1 MLGAYVTNLGKY
13 NEGILAFALLK
24 FPTTTEEVQALL
36 KRIGIDGVRYEEIFI
51 TDYETDIPGLYDAL
65 GEYESIDEL
74 NYLAALLE
82 ELSPGELELFE
93 AVMAAGLHNGSL
105 QEIINMVQNLDC
117 FDFHPGVDNKETL
130 GRIYAEDFEMLDIPE
145 EIKDYFD
152 YEAYGRDMAINE
164 SGRFV
169 NGGYLLE
176 SGTIKEFYSG
186 RDDIPEEYRVFAY
199 PKMPIRE
206 VMAAYKELADSAPRD
221 TEKQHNRPDRAER

>member
-24 FPTTTEEVQALL
+24 FPATTEEIQAIL
-36 KRIGIDGVRYEEIFI
+36 KRIGVDGVRYDELFI
-51 TDYETDIPGLYDAL
+51 SDYETDIPGLYDAL

-82 ELSPGELELFE
+82 ELTPSDMELFE
-93 AVMAAGLHNGSL
+93 AVMAAGRHNGSL
-105 QEIINMVQNLDC
+105 QEIINLTQNLEC
-117 FDFHPGVDNKETL
+117 FDFHPGVGDEETL

-145 EIKDYFD
+145 NIKDYFD

-164 SGRFV
+164 SGHFV
-169 NGGYLLE
+169 NDGYLLE
-176 SGTIKEFYSG
+176 SGSVREVYSG

-206 VMAAYKELADSAPRD
+206 VMAAYKEIADNAPRD
-221 TEKQHNRPDRAER
+221 VERQHSKHDRSDR